1 MHSAVIAATGLYT
14 PPQSVSNAEL
24 VEAFNTYVANFNAEH
39 AAAIEAGEV
48 EALTP
53 SSVEFIEK
61 ASGIK
66 SRFVVDKAGVIDPAK
81 VTPSIPERSNDERSV
96 MAEIG
101 VAAARDAIAPA
112 RPPLV
117 AAFDALA
124 DLAQVT
130 AEGTNVSVQRSEDAF
145 RT

>member
-66 SRFVVDKAGVIDPAK
+66 SRFVVDKAGVIDPA
-81 VTPSIPERSNDERSV
+81 VMTPSIPER
-96 MAEIG
+96 
-101 VAAARDAIAPA
+101 
-112 RPPLV
+112 
-117 AAFDALA
+117 
-124 DLAQVT
+124 
-130 AEGTNVSVQRSEDAF
+130 
-145 RT
+145 